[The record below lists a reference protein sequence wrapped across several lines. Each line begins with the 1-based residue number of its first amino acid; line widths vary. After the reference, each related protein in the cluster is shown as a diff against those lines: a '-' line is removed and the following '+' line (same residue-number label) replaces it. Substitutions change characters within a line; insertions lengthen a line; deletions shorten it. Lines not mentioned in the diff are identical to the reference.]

1 LSTAG
6 ELVLVGIEDGG
17 MFLIRHRWAAGLS
30 ILPVIIAVGFM
41 AYWRESRP
49 EPFPPKYSV
58 APFMEDPGTCSDS
71 SGSCYEVYTNA
82 TSEKSLTYITKQ
94 VAWQPSVRVEVEFHH
109 SPDGDQFAEGIFN
122 DGSVYIVYT

>member
-1 LSTAG
+1 MPEFDTRTPPQGPSRLSRFHTYAG
-6 ELVLVGIEDGG
+6 GLWRSINRNRRRWAEG
-17 MFLIRHRWAAGLS
+17 RHRWAAGLS

-82 TSEKSLTYITKQ
+82 TSEKSLTY
-94 VAWQPSVRVEVEFHH
+94 
-109 SPDGDQFAEGIFN
+109 
-122 DGSVYIVYT
+122 